1 MQRDHFL
8 YVEGPECPRKAGS
21 ELSVRQMAL
30 RPINFSNL
38 GDLVHQGKCRPSCSQ
53 WRWLR
58 LLIIRVGWRSRL
70 ELIPSHRKDAYRGVA
85 TVCQGVLLRSG
96 HDSMVRNLNLGKVV
110 ASCCQS
116 QVGLCSLIKG
126 TDEHR

>member
-1 MQRDHFL
+1 MIRLRQQCSAITFHMWKVQNVL
-8 YVEGPECPRKAGS
+8 EKHRKAGS

-38 GDLVHQGKCRPSCSQ
+38 GDLVHQGKCRRSCFQ

-85 TVCQGVLLRSG
+85 TVCRC
-96 HDSMVRNLNLGKVV
+96 
-110 ASCCQS
+110 ASQKWS
-116 QVGLCSLIKG
+116 RLHG
-126 TDEHR
+126 EEF